1 MGLFSFFKRKSGTDQ
16 VSKQDVNVEVST
28 TAEQAE
34 KTSESSATND
44 ENHVV
49 TAAID
54 TTPVVKSPNE
64 SDAAATEH
72 ADDGITKE
80 EIEQAKQD
88 LDKSL
93 NKTRFSFFERIAKAV
108 VGKSKVDDEVLD
120 NLEEI
125 LVTSDVGVET
135 TLKIIKRIEE
145 RVARDK
151 YVGTGELNR
160 ILREEIVALLQ
171 ENNSGDGSTFRIPD
185 EKKPYVIMVV
195 GVNGVGKTT
204 TIGKLAYN
212 FKRAGFKVVLGASD
226 TFRAAAVDQLK
237 IWADRVGVSIVS
249 QGMGADPAS
258 VAFDT
263 VKSALAQ
270 DADVVIIDTAGRLHN
285 KVGLMNELSKIKK
298 VCQKV
303 IPDAPHEVLLVLDA
317 STGQNAIEQARQF
330 IAATEVNAIALTK
343 LDGTAKGGVVIGIS
357 DQFKIP
363 VKYIGVGEKKENLQ
377 IFDRKEFVDS
387 LFN

>member
-1 MGLFSFFKRKSGTDQ
+1 MGLFSFFKRDKEAKEDLNKGL
-16 VSKQDVNVEVST
+16 
-28 TAEQAE
+28 E
-34 KTSESSATND
+34 KTRTSVFDRISK
-44 ENHVV
+44 
-49 TAAID
+49 AI
-54 TTPVVKSPNE
+54 
-64 SDAAATEH
+64 
-72 ADDGITKE
+72 I
-80 EIEQAKQD
+80 
-88 LDKSL
+88 
-93 NKTRFSFFERIAKAV
+93 
-108 VGKSKVDDEVLD
+108 GKSTVDDEVLD

-125 LVTSDVGVET
+125 LVTSDVGVDT
-135 TLKIIKRIEE
+135 TLKIIDRIQK

-151 YVGTGELNR
+151 YLGTSELNM
-160 ILREEIVALLQ
+160 ILKEEIASLLQ
-171 ENNSGDGSTFRIPD
+171 ENNSGDGSTFDLPED
-185 EKKPYVIMVV
+185 KKPYVIMVV

-212 FKRAGFKVVLGASD
+212 FKMAGKKVMLGASD

-237 IWADRVGVSIVS
+237 IWADKVGVPIVS

-263 VKSALAQ
+263 VKSAVAQ
-270 DADVVIIDTAGRLHN
+270 GADVVLIDTAGRLHN
-285 KVGLMNELSKIKK
+285 KIGLMNELSKIKK

-330 IAATEVNAIALTK
+330 IAATEVNALALTK

-363 VKYIGVGEKKENLQ
+363 VKYIGVGEKMENLQ

-387 LFN
+387 LFQ